1 MAGTI
6 EERTRETINEA
17 IQEQDESI
25 LVYLTMELNDLV
37 KEGLDALALVR
48 RIKEVKNAYRGK
60 ISPQREAELDRFL
73 GGMNVDIDDVNYAID
88 ELHELDIDI

>member
-6 EERTRETINEA
+6 EERTRETINDA